1 MDAKRINAI
10 VSGRVQGVGF
20 RYFVL
25 RVAGKL
31 GVTGWV
37 RNLGD
42 GDVQVM
48 AQGPPQVLEQL
59 LLHLRQGPP
68 AAYVQ
73 NVSAE
78 WEEPDPNL
86 DSFELKVT
94 SYY

>member
-1 MDAKRINAI
+1 MDAKRISAI

-25 RVAGKL
+25 KVAGKL

-37 RNLGD
+37 RNLGN
-42 GDVQVM
+42 GDVQVV
-48 AQGPPQVLEQL
+48 AQGSAKALEEL
-59 LLHLRQGPP
+59 LLQLRRGPR

-73 NVSAE
+73 NVSVE
-78 WEEPDPNL
+78 WEDPDPNL
-86 DSFELKVT
+86 DSFELKLT

>member
-10 VSGRVQGVGF
+10 VSGRVHGVGF

-25 RVAGKL
+25 RAADKL

-37 RNLGD
+37 RNLSS
-42 GDVQVM
+42 GDVQVV
-48 AQGPPQVLEQL
+48 AQGSAKVLEEL
-59 LLHLRQGPP
+59 LLQLRQGPR

-73 NVSAE
+73 NVSVE
-78 WEEPDPNL
+78 WEAPDPNL
-86 DSFELKVT
+86 DSFELKLT